1 MFDICRIGMSMGL
14 ATLTDEQSGWP
25 LPVAQISPSE
35 FLLLYPANKLLDI
48 CSPQLR
54 LQFVHKVPS

>member
-1 MFDICRIGMSMGL
+1 MSMGL
-14 ATLTDEQSGWP
+14 ATLPDEQSGWL
-25 LPVAQISPSE
+25 LPVAQISPGK

-54 LQFVHKVPS
+54 LQIVHKVPS